1 MNQKVQTLLTL
12 RLDELKKKFPQ
23 LSTKHDLENRQIL
36 LAKILEELLKEQIP
50 TARPDH
56 AKTL

>member
-23 LSTKHDLENRQIL
+23 LTTQHNLENRQTL

-50 TARPDH
+50 AARPED